1 VRVDAVERDAVGPD
15 GQHGT
20 LIDNVIVL
28 RRA

>member
-1 VRVDAVERDAVGPD
+1 VERDAVGPD